1 MDERRATCASGV
13 SFRVALACNLA
24 EVRPATLAVRGFLE
38 GQQVPEGELAACEL
52 ALAEACNNA
61 VQHAPEWAWH
71 LPVEVR
77 AIYDGAKVELHVTDH
92 TAGFD
97 WPGQAQ
103 LPDLESEHGRGVF
116 FIQQLM
122 DEASYLRGTDENCL
136 VMSKTVK
143 APHRARLGALAQAN
157 QQWPQSKYN
166 TGSSEIEPQLSLK
179 IAEDIQRSLLPRN
192 LPNIPGFSLAGYCK
206 SARPIGGDFYDVIP
220 LKSGALLLVIVDV
233 MGHGV
238 PSALFAAEFHSLTR
252 VMPEWVA
259 KPSELLARANQLMF
273 DELSAVNM
281 FLTAQLVFFDPRNGD
296 LRLANAG
303 HCPALHAR
311 SDGQIRQIAP
321 EGMPLGWVRDCVFED
336 EVMQVGSD
344 SKLLLFTDGVMDT
357 ESPAGDRFGLNRLT
371 QWLQGVSKRHQT
383 KAEALK
389 FELASELARFQGSAP
404 LCDDQTFLL
413 LSGENPNQV

>member
-1 MDERRATCASGV
+1 MDERPATCASGV

-38 GQQVPEGELAACEL
+38 GQQVPEAELAACEL

-61 VQHAPEWAWH
+61 VQHAPESAWH
-71 LPVEVR
+71 MPVEVR
-77 AIYDGAKVELHVTDH
+77 AIYDGTKVELHVTDH

-97 WPGQAQ
+97 WPGHAE
-103 LPDLESEHGRGVF
+103 LPAPESEHGRGLF
-116 FIQQLM
+116 FIQHLM

-136 VMSKTVK
+136 VMSKTIK
-143 APHRARLGALAQAN
+143 GPQRARFGALAHVN
-157 QQWPQSKYN
+157 QHWPQSKYN
-166 TGSSEIEPQLSLK
+166 TASAEIEPQLSLK

-192 LPNIPGFSLAGYCK
+192 LPQISGFSFAGYCK

-220 LKSGALLLVIVDV
+220 LKNGALLLVIVDV

-252 VMPEWVA
+252 VMPEWIA
-259 KPSELLARANQLMF
+259 KPSALLARANQLMF
-273 DELSAVNM
+273 DELSGVDM
-281 FLTAQLVFFDPRNGD
+281 FITAQLVFFDPGTGE

-303 HCPALHAR
+303 HCPALYTR
-311 SDGQIRQIAP
+311 GDGQIRQIAP
-321 EGMPLGWVRDCVFED
+321 EGMPLGWVRDCEFED
-336 EVMQVGSD
+336 EVIQVSSD

-357 ESPAGDRFGLNRLT
+357 ESPLGERFGLERLA
-371 QWLQGVSKRHQT
+371 QWLREASAKRQT

-389 FELASELARFQGSAP
+389 FDLASELARFQGSAA

-413 LSGENPNQV
+413 LTGENPN